1 MLQHRTFVDSVQQL
15 RGVLV
20 ERTDMDD
27 TQIDAILVS
36 LRASLSQ
43 LETILA
49 RCLDQQIE
57 FIYKRVLTRRAH
69 LAELRAA
76 DTRLDVIANKF
87 YSDVDNVLATELPD
101 ASQRKKVID
110 NIRKSVSSAID
121 VHRKGAR

>member
-1 MLQHRTFVDSVQQL
+1 VQQL